1 MIFRIDLKIFL
12 FLILLYFT
20 RQIKIYS
27 IIMIFTIIHEL
38 GHLLTGLL
46 LNMKLKKITLMP
58 LGFSAEF
65 SLNMSDYN
73 KKIMKSNKL
82 ELKKMIVAIAGPI
95 TNIILII
102 IAYFVNMNN
111 DLKEVIIYS
120 NILIAVFNLIPIYP
134 LDGGRVL
141 KSLLSLLVN
150 KQNATIYSNK
160 ISNIFLFLV
169 TCLFSILIYYLKNI
183 ALLIILIYLWYI
195 VLRENRIYKMKLRM
209 YNAMKNL

>member
-82 ELKKMIVAIAGPI
+82 ELKKMIIAIAGPA

-160 ISNIFLFLV
+160 ISNIFLFVV

-195 VLRENRIYKMKLRM
+195 VFRENRIYKMKIRM